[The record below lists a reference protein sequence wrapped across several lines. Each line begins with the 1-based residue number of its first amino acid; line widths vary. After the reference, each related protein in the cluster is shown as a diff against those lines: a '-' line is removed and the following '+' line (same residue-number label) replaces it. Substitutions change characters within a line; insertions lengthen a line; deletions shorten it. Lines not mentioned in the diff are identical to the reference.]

1 VIATETAGRVVTFVM
16 RGENDLNLG
25 VMNEELFGALEGY
38 YANDDLWCAV
48 ITGAGTRSFCAGA
61 DLKQIA
67 DGGLKGDF
75 WTPRQ
80 RSFLDAA
87 GSSKPLIAA
96 VNGHAIGAGMM
107 IAMACDIR
115 IASENAT
122 FCLPEV
128 KYGFPPVLGATQR
141 LARLIPLGPALQML
155 MTGAA
160 ISAAQAERW
169 GLVNQT
175 VAQHELMPQALALA
189 RQIAANPPVAVR
201 ASKELAS
208 RARDLSLDEGMRLEL
223 AFSHLARRTEDSRE
237 SLRAYREKRP
247 PNFHGR

>member
-1 VIATETAGRVVTFVM
+1 VINSETDGRVITFVM
-16 RGENDLNLG
+16 SGENDLNLG
-25 VMNEELFGALEGY
+25 VMNEELFEAVEGY
-38 YANDDLWCAV
+38 LENDDLWCAV
-48 ITGAGTRSFCAGA
+48 ITGAGTRSFSAGA
-61 DLKQIA
+61 DLNQVA

-80 RSFLDAA
+80 KNFLDAA
-87 GSSKPLIAA
+87 GLRKPMIAA

-107 IAMACDIR
+107 IALACDMR

-155 MTGAA
+155 MTGAS

-169 GLVNQT
+169 GLVNEI
-175 VAQHELMPQALALA
+175 VAQSALLPRAIA
-189 RQIAANPPVAVR
+189 VAHQIAANPPVAVR

-223 AFSHLARRTEDSRE
+223 AFSHLSRNTEDSRE
-237 SLRAYREKRP
+237 SLRAYLEKRP
-247 PNFHGR
+247 PDFCGK